1 MNGKIPI
8 VVGLVWM
15 LLIALTSC
23 NDKKEDEIA
32 RFSHIIALTSCNDKK
47 EDEIARFSHTQDTI
61 FKNGTVI
68 ITTEVNEC
76 TNYDMKDPII
86 YVHKLIYTNEV
97 RTTMDSLSI
106 YKISE
111 MEKVHD
117 YIDVLILN
125 DYK

>member
-23 NDKKEDEIA
+23 NDKKEDVIA
-32 RFSHIIALTSCNDKK
+32 RFNY
-47 EDEIARFSHTQDTI
+47 TQETI
-61 FKNGTVI
+61 FRNGTVI

-76 TNYDMKDPII
+76 TNYDMKDPIL
-86 YVHKLIYTNEV
+86 YFHKLIYTNEV

-125 DYK
+125 DYKCN